1 VKKIRVVHAVHS
13 FGTGGL
19 EKGIATVIRHGTIG
33 FEHVVLCFSRS
44 GESARLLPDGTR
56 VIELHKPEGNSL
68 SYLLRLA
75 RTLRGLGPA
84 VVHTRNWG
92 GMDAIIAARLAGIRT
107 VVQGEHGWG
116 TDDADGSN
124 PKRVRVRRF
133 LSRWVREYT
142 CVSRQIEQW
151 LMDEVRVG
159 RPVTQV
165 YNGVDTGLYAPF
177 AGGDRG
183 GTPLRQE
190 LGIPGDAF
198 VAGIVGRLDPIK
210 DHLTLFR
217 AFDMLKARHPKS
229 FLVVVGDGPERGRLE
244 RAAGEGVIFLGNRQ
258 DVTKLMGALDV
269 FVLPSLNEG
278 ISNTILEAMASGL
291 PVVATAVGGNPEL
304 VVDGCTGTLF
314 PVGDAERLA
323 GCLASYAEEPAMGL
337 AQGEAG
343 RCRVVEQFS
352 IEAMVRGYEQVWQRV
367 GGGGQ

>member
-1 VKKIRVVHAVHS
+1 VKRIRVVHAVHS

-19 EKGIATVIRHGTIG
+19 EKGIATVIRHGSTG

-44 GESARLLPDGTR
+44 GESARLLPGGTR
-56 VIELHKPEGNSL
+56 VIELHKPEGNSPA
-68 SYLLRLA
+68 YLFRLTQTL
-75 RTLRGLGPA
+75 RTLRPA

-142 CVSRQIEQW
+142 CVSRQIERW
-151 LMDEVRVG
+151 LVDEVRVG

-165 YNGVDTGLYAPF
+165 YNGVDTALYAPTSGVKDGVF
-177 AGGDRG
+177 IQRHGV
-183 GTPLRQE
+183 
-190 LGIPGDAF
+190 GIPGDAF
-198 VAGIVGRLDPIK
+198 VIGIVGRLDPIK
-210 DHLTLFR
+210 DHATLFR
-217 AFDMLKARHPKS
+217 AFEMLRERHPLAR
-229 FLVVVGDGPERGRLE
+229 LVVVGDGPERVRLE
-244 RAAGEGVIFLGNRQ
+244 GAAGEGVIFLGNRH
-258 DVTKLMGALDV
+258 DVSQLMGMLDV

-304 VVDGCTGTLF
+304 VVDGDTGALF
-314 PVGDAERLA
+314 PVGNVERLA
-323 GCLASYAEEPAMGL
+323 ACLEFYAENPDVRRAH
-337 AQGEAG
+337 GEAG
-343 RCRVVEQFS
+343 RCRVVESFS
-352 IEAMVRGYEQVWQRV
+352 IEAMVRGYEDVWLRV
-367 GGGGQ
+367 GGGGR